1 MIRTPYQVLYA
12 VVKIKI
18 YAWFWWGNLG
28 EMDYLK
34 TWVLMAVYINTVLTE
49 TGCEIV
55 DRIVVAQNRSMRRAA
70 ANTLINF
77 V

>member
-1 MIRTPYQVLYA
+1 M
-12 VVKIKI
+12 
-18 YAWFWWGNLG
+18 
-28 EMDYLK
+28 E
-34 TWVLMAVYINTVLTE
+34 VYINTVLTE

-55 DRIVVAQNRSMRRAA
+55 DRIVVAQKRSMRRAA